1 MKMFEYLTNGAQ
13 DSYPLNP
20 PHFGFLDLDQQKY
33 ADPRIHIQGPKYQ
46 PKTTKIKFAFQPK
59 I

>member
-1 MKMFEYLTNGAQ
+1 MKMFKYLTNGAQ
-13 DSYPLNP
+13 DPDPLNP
-20 PHFGFLDLDQQKY
+20 QHFGFLDLDLQKY
-33 ADPRIHIQGPKYQ
+33 ADPRIRIQGPKYQ